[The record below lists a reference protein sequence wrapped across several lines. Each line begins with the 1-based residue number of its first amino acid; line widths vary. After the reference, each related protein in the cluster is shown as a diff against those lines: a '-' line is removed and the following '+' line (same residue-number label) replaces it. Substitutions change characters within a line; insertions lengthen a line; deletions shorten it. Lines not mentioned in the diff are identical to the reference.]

1 MEATGLVCAR
11 FVDDWVILAP
21 TRYKLREAIHPVNER
36 SAEPKLEQHPDK
48 TFIGWVCR
56 GFDSLGDLFRRV
68 CVAPVIT
75 PLACQSE
82 GDSTG
87 ASQPGQDDG

>member
-1 MEATGLVCAR
+1 
-11 FVDDWVILAP
+11 VILAP
-21 TRYKLREAIHPVNER
+21 TRCKLREAIDPVNER
-36 SAEPKLEQHPDK
+36 LADPKLRQHPDK
-48 TFIGWVCR
+48 TTLIGRVCR
-56 GFDSLGDLFRRV
+56 GFDFLGDLFRRV

-87 ASQPGQDDG
+87 ASQPGQDNG